1 MLEDVACYGGDM
13 NSRRIVVTML
23 LTIAC
28 AVSSG
33 SARASDGAAGDAA
46 ETFQTQHGAL
56 VQLVEDGATDGKL
69 GAELDRMLDYHWLA
83 EASLGGS
90 DNYASVCGSRCAEF
104 EALLTKLIR
113 DNYLRMVRKA
123 KQHPL
128 ELVGAVEGKGGVHKV
143 STKLRVEKNG
153 RSRAVTVD
161 YIMHEVAGSWQ
172 VRDIITDDV
181 SLVRTYRHE
190 FNKIAKSEGIDGIIA
205 RLQEKLAGGEQTD

>member
-1 MLEDVACYGGDM
+1 MS
-13 NSRRIVVTML
+13 SRRILVATL
-23 LTIAC
+23 LTMAC
-28 AVSSG
+28 VLSPSSAG
-33 SARASDGAAGDAA
+33 ASNGASSDAA
-46 ETFQTQHGAL
+46 ETFQAKHGAL
-56 VQLVEDGATDGKL
+56 VQLVEEGANDGKL
-69 GAELDRMLDYHWLA
+69 GAELDRMLDYNWLA
-83 EASLGGS
+83 EASLGGA
-90 DNYASVCGSRCAEF
+90 DNYASVCGNRCAEF

-113 DNYLRMVRKA
+113 DNYLRMIRKA

-172 VRDIITDDV
+172 IRDIITDDV

-190 FNKIAKSEGIDGIIA
+190 FNKIAKTEGIDGIIA
-205 RLQEKLAGGEQTD
+205 RLQEKLSGEAAAE

>member
-1 MLEDVACYGGDM
+1 M
-13 NSRRIVVTML
+13 NSRRIAVTTL
-23 LTIAC
+23 LAIAL
-28 AVSSG
+28 AVSPG
-33 SARASDGAAGDAA
+33 SARASAGAAGDAA

-83 EASLGGS
+83 EASLGGP

-113 DNYLRMVRKA
+113 DNYLRMIRKA

-172 VRDIITDDV
+172 IRDIITDDV

-205 RLQEKLAGGEQTD
+205 RLQEKLSGGSDL

>member
-1 MLEDVACYGGDM
+1 MHSGVACYGVEMD
-13 NSRRIVVTML
+13 SRLVLATL
-23 LTIAC
+23 LTMAC
-28 AVSSG
+28 ALSPSSAG
-33 SARASDGAAGDAA
+33 ASEGAAGDAA
-46 ETFQTQHGAL
+46 ETFQTKHGTL
-56 VQLVEDGATDGKL
+56 VQLVEDGANDGKL
-69 GAELDRMLDYHWLA
+69 GAELDRMLDYRWLA
-83 EASLGGS
+83 EASLGGP
-90 DNYASVCGSRCAEF
+90 DNYASVCGNRCAEF
-104 EALLTKLIR
+104 EALLTRLIR
-113 DNYLRMVRKA
+113 DNYLRMIRKA

-161 YIMHEVAGSWQ
+161 YIMHEVGGSWQ

-205 RLQEKLAGGEQTD
+205 RLQDKLAGGESAD

>member
-1 MLEDVACYGGDM
+1 M
-13 NSRRIVVTML
+13 NSRRIVLAPL
-23 LTIAC
+23 LIMAC
-28 AVSSG
+28 ALSPRSVQASG
-33 SARASDGAAGDAA
+33 AGSDAA
-46 ETFQTQHGAL
+46 ETFQTQHGTL
-56 VQLVEDGATDGKL
+56 IQLVEDGANDGKL
-69 GAELDRMLDYHWLA
+69 GAELDRMLDYRWLA
-83 EASLGGS
+83 EASLGGPE
-90 DNYASVCGSRCAEF
+90 NYANVCGSRCAEF
-104 EALLTKLIR
+104 EALLTKVIR
-113 DNYLRMVRKA
+113 ENYLRMIRKA

-190 FNKIAKSEGIDGIIA
+190 FNKIAKTEGIDGVIA
-205 RLQEKLAGGEQTD
+205 RLQEKLTDASPAE

>member
-1 MLEDVACYGGDM
+1 M
-13 NSRRIVVTML
+13 NSRRIVVATL
-23 LTIAC
+23 LTMAC
-28 AVSSG
+28 ALSPS
-33 SARASDGAAGDAA
+33 SARARDGAAGDAA
-46 ETFQTQHGAL
+46 ETFQTQHDAL
-56 VQLVEDGATDGKL
+56 VQLVEDGANDGKL
-69 GAELDRMLDYHWLA
+69 GAELDRMLDYGWLA
-83 EASLGGS
+83 MASLGGP

-113 DNYLRMVRKA
+113 ENYLRMIRKA

-172 VRDIITDDV
+172 IRDIITDDV

-190 FNKIAKSEGIDGIIA
+190 FNKIAKNEGIDGVIA
-205 RLQEKLAGGEQTD
+205 RLQDKLAADDADVPAE